1 MKPGFRVTSSGN
13 DITQQIAD
21 RLLSIRVQ
29 DEAGQK
35 SDTLEITLD
44 DRGQNLPLP
53 EAKVELT
60 VALGYTHDGQT
71 LQEMGTYVIDEV
83 ELSHPPATIKIRAKA
98 METSGKLKEQK
109 TRSWH
114 EKTIGE
120 IVTQIAG
127 EHGMTP
133 VVHQR
138 FQDRKIDH
146 IDQTAE
152 SDAHFLTRL
161 AGLHGATSK
170 PAEGRLVFIPAG
182 EGISASGQQLSAATL
197 DRSQVQDYRATIKD
211 RGAFSKVAAKYHDKE
226 TGTEKSLEVPVPNS
240 TAGGGISFLDS
251 LFGIISGGG
260 SGSSSSSGPVFQD
273 RRLHATQE
281 EAMQAAM
288 SKGKNLASGTVTID
302 LTCAGRPDIF
312 AERPITLTGFR
323 DPLNSTWMIQS
334 VSHEYSSRG
343 YSTKI
348 TCGTS
353 GKDGE
358 STGSGSSSGGA

>member
-1 MKPGFRVTSSGN
+1 MKPGFSITSSGN

-44 DRGQNLPLP
+44 DRGQELPLP
-53 EAKVELT
+53 EQKVQLK
-60 VALGYTHDGQT
+60 VSLGYTGAGQT

-83 ELSHPPATIKIRAKA
+83 EISHPPATVKIRAKA
-98 METSGKLKEQK
+98 MEISGKLKEQK

-120 IVTQIAG
+120 IVSTIAR
-127 EHGMTP
+127 EHGLTP
-133 VVHQR
+133 MVHSR
-138 FQDRKIDH
+138 YANRKVDH

-161 AGLHGATSK
+161 AGLYGATSK

-182 EGISASGQQLSAATL
+182 EGISASGSQLAAATL
-197 DRSQVQDYRATIKD
+197 DRSQVKDYRATVKD
-211 RGAFSKVAAKYHDKE
+211 RGAYSHVVAKYTDKE

-240 TAGGGISFLDS
+240 GAGGVSFLES
-251 LFGIISGGG
+251 IFGV
-260 SGSSSSSGPVFQD
+260 GSSSSSKGTKYQD
-273 RRLHATQE
+273 RRLYPSRE
-281 EAMQAAM
+281 EAEEAAKA
-288 SKGKNLASGTVTID
+288 KGKNLASGTVTID

-312 AERPITLTGFR
+312 AERPITLSGFR
-323 DPLNSTWMIQS
+323 EPLNSTWMIQS
-334 VSHEYSSRG
+334 VTHEYASGG

-353 GKDGE
+353 GKEGE
-358 STGSGSSSGGA
+358 STGSKASS